1 MVLDVGVAVDMSLP
15 PHGNG
20 YTCHLL
26 IIRLVVGIDQLDE
39 DRVRPWREAIDDDGI
54 AAGVCPVPCGV
65 VDRHVNVSNL
75 WSYGE
80 RRRPEYRHDVQVLGA
95 ILNKQHAARQ
105 RFRDGRIDNDL
116 RRWVVLE
123 RPDSRDPTSLSGGS

>member
-1 MVLDVGVAVDMSLP
+1 MVISADTSFTP
-15 PHGNG
+15 SRNG
-20 YTCHLL
+20 DPYHLL
-26 IIRLVVGIDQLDE
+26 INRLMVGVDQFDE

-80 RRRPEYRHDVQVLGA
+80 RRRCEYRHDVQVLGA

-105 RFRDGRIDNDL
+105 GFGDGRIDNDL
-116 RRWVVLE
+116 ARRLVLK